1 MTGKSL
7 VPILSVA
14 GSGQIDPERTYVIT
28 GFERHVAAARD
39 GNLPYPI
46 RAITTSK
53 YKYIRNMARKD
64 GQLAEEV
71 IISLILMEVR
81 LKPGT

>member
-7 VPILSVA
+7 VPILSA
-14 GSGQIDPERTYVIT
+14 GSEQIDPERTYVIT
-28 GFERHVAAARD
+28 GFRQCGSSED

-53 YKYIRNMARKD
+53 YKYIRNMAPKD

-71 IISLILMEVR
+71 IL
-81 LKPGT
+81 P